1 MKIKTKQFGE
11 IEVPDDL
18 VIRFNDGLIGFEELK
33 NYVLIKLEDNIF
45 YWLNSIEKPEIAFPL
60 FALRLIDENYPQ
72 EEHHEAFGIVILNP
86 DPLKIT
92 INLKAPV
99 YINQDEKTGFQKILD
114 NDNYSLYYNLFVE
127 K

>member
-1 MKIKTKQFGE
+1 MKIITKQFGE
-11 IEVPDDL
+11 IEFPDDL
-18 VIRFNDGLIGFEELK
+18 VIKFENGLIGFEELK
-33 NYVLIKLEDNIF
+33 KFVFIKPEDTIF

-60 FALRLIDENYPQ
+60 FGLRLIDEDYPQ
-72 EEHHEAFGIVILNP
+72 EENHEAFGIVILNP

-114 NDNYSLYYNLFVE
+114 SEKYSLYYNLFTE